1 MIKLIYYIYIIIN
14 MPTEYLK
21 EAVKD
26 GFLTKKQYDKLP
38 ETLLFAIVNK
48 KRKEQKL
55 PIQSQNSGK
64 KSKMKK

>member
-1 MIKLIYYIYIIIN
+1 

-64 KSKMKK
+64 KSKTKK